1 MRKRVGRRIMP
12 RMARVLAC
20 VAVIV
25 ALVVAPRVASAQQYL
40 LGASGELASGVEGG
54 GSPGV
59 PLQIGRT
66 RIRLGLDLRVDEFPK
81 DIYGLGLILDIEPRA
96 SFGLD
101 VRYMRRLGP
110 KFEVS
115 VGAIGYL
122 MPATLIGPSASLS
135 YRIPLSPVAA
145 VTVGPE
151 LNIYVLGSDLPDG
164 TVVWQGLLQVGIH
177 ADL

>member
-1 MRKRVGRRIMP
+1 MKGFSLGVVRV
-12 RMARVLAC
+12 VTLTL
-20 VAVIV
+20 VF
-25 ALVVAPRVASAQQYL
+25 VVAPVRADAQQL
-40 LGASGELASGVEGG
+40 VVGGEAALAAGLAGG
-54 GSPGV
+54 GSGATM
-59 PLQIGRT
+59 IERART
-66 RIRLGLDLRVDEFPK
+66 RLRIGAEFWVDEFPK

-122 MPATLIGPSASLS
+122 MPATLIGPYASLS